1 MLLKILF
8 IISNGENRMRIKLE
22 MGEWIIDDEYFI
34 TNGLNGYE
42 VYTCGSKDSEA
53 KEVYTCGSKDSE
65 AKEVYASES
74 FEECLTWIYNSL

>member
-1 MLLKILF
+1 MKI
-8 IISNGENRMRIKLE
+8 RLE
-22 MGEWIIDDEYFI
+22 MGEWIIDEEYFI

-42 VYTCGSKDSEA
+42 VYTCGSEN
-53 KEVYTCGSKDSE
+53 SE

>member
-1 MLLKILF
+1 MKNEK
-8 IISNGENRMRIKLE
+8 IISNGENCMRIKLE

-42 VYTCGSKDSEA
+42 VYICGSE
-53 KEVYTCGSKDSE
+53 DSE
-65 AKEVYASES
+65 AKEVYARDS

>member
-1 MLLKILF
+1 MLVKILF

-53 KEVYTCGSKDSE
+53 KEVY
-65 AKEVYASES
+65 ASES

>member
-1 MLLKILF
+1 MEITHKK

-42 VYTCGSKDSEA
+42 VYTCGSE
-53 KEVYTCGSKDSE
+53 DSE